1 MKNEMRNFTEVEEII
16 EQRIAEEREL
26 YDLDTWEIAEIRME
40 IYKANGWSYDPFP
53 IEEDEE
59 EEPWDDEDCHIL
71 SLGEELQ
78 AIGMSSREFF

>member
-1 MKNEMRNFTEVEEII
+1 MKNEMRKFTEVEEII

-26 YDLDTWEIAEIRME
+26 YDLDTWEIAEIRLE

-59 EEPWDDEDCHIL
+59 EEPWDCEDCHIPSL
-71 SLGEELQ
+71 SEELQ
-78 AIGMSSREFF
+78 AIGMSSRDFF